1 MRSSTV
7 KRSLLWS
14 PVFGLAPHG
23 LIGLV
28 LVAVFWILNWTLPGM
43 RTHVLFFPLWLGY
56 ILTVDAIVLRRR
68 GSSLLTRSPA
78 GFVLL
83 FLASAPAWWLFEL
96 LNWRTGNW
104 QYSGR
109 GQFSGVEYF
118 LLATV
123 SFSTVVP
130 AVFETAELVR
140 SFDWMRRLYNGPRL
154 GFLRSVY
161 RVMPLVGFAMLG
173 LALIWPDYF
182 YPLVWG
188 WVFFIIEPINA
199 RRGRRSLIAYVGR
212 GDWRP
217 VVALALGALV
227 CGFFWEMWN
236 YYSFPKW
243 TYNTPGVEFLYV
255 FEMPLLGF
263 IGYLPFAFELY
274 AIAHLLLPRQPDLR
288 L

>member
-1 MRSSTV
+1 M
-7 KRSLLWS
+7 
-14 PVFGLAPHG
+14 
-23 LIGLV
+23 
-28 LVAVFWILNWTLPGM
+28 
-43 RTHVLFFPLWLGY
+43 
-56 ILTVDAIVLRRR
+56 LTVDAIVLRRR
-68 GSSLLTRSPA
+68 GSSLLIRSPG
-78 GFVLL
+78 GFALL
-83 FLASAPAWWLFEL
+83 FLCSAPAWWLFEL

-109 GQFSGVEYF
+109 GQFSDLEYF

-123 SFSTVVP
+123 SFSTVIP

-140 SFDWMRRLYNGPRL
+140 SSKWMPRLSNGPRL
-154 GFLRSVY
+154 KSLPTVY
-161 RVMPLVGFAMLG
+161 RVMPFVGLTMLG
-173 LALIWPDYF
+173 LALIWPTYF

-188 WVFFIIEPINA
+188 WVFFVIEPINA
-199 RRGRRSLIAYVGR
+199 RWGRRSLIACVGR
-212 GDWRP
+212 SDWRP
-217 VVALALGALV
+217 VIALALGALI

-274 AIAHLLLPRQPDLR
+274 AIAHLLPRQPDLR